1 MTTGLTGVAVITGAS
16 GGIGGATARALAARG
31 MSICLTGRDEGRLQ
45 AAAAEIRSQ
54 AAQVFIHRADLST
67 DEDIRGLAARV
78 GSDIPRIDVLVHAA
92 GTIRLGT
99 IESAAWED
107 LDEQY
112 RVNLRAPFLLTRAL
126 IPGLKE
132 TLGQV
137 VFVNSTSGLVSGV
150 NNGLYAATKHALHSL
165 ADSIRNQLNPY
176 GIRVFSIFPGRTA
189 TKMQEAVLRF
199 EGRRHDATEFVQPE
213 DIAELIACSLALPR
227 TAEVTD
233 IVVRPMKRRS
243 KPTP

>member
-1 MTTGLTGVAVITGAS
+1 MTADLAGVAVITGAS
-16 GGIGGATARALAARG
+16 GGIGSATARALAARG

-45 AAAAEIRSQ
+45 AVAAEIRTQ
-54 AAQVFIHRADLST
+54 APQVFIHRADLST
-67 DEDIRGLAARV
+67 DEGIRGFVAHV
-78 GSDIPRIDVLVHAA
+78 GTNIPRIDVLVQAA

-112 RVNLRAPFLLTRAL
+112 RVNLRAPFLLTKAFLPR
-126 IPGLKE
+126 LKE
-132 TLGQV
+132 TFGQI

-150 NNGLYAATKHALHSL
+150 NNSLYAATKNALHSL
-165 ADSIRNQLNPY
+165 AGSIRNQLNPY
-176 GIRVFSIFPGRTA
+176 GIRVLSILPSRTA

-199 EGRRHDATEFVQPE
+199 EGRRFDATEHLRPE
-213 DIAELIACSLALPR
+213 DIAELIVCALALPR

-233 IVVRPMKRRS
+233 IVLRPMKRRS
-243 KPTP
+243 NPTP